1 MDSLIEL
8 HAEGAWHPAARMTTS
23 ARGLRFEY
31 LTDYVFGTGT
41 WPVAL
46 SLPVD
51 MTIVSTP
58 LDAPATPLAFL
69 WDLVPQGRG
78 RRHLANLLGVP
89 EHDPT
94 QDLLL
99 AQHGAFAP
107 IGRLRLDTAQ
117 RFYAAHIDATAAP
130 GFTLQDMVERADVF
144 VEQLAIHRD
153 RKSTRL
159 NSSHS
164 CASRMPS
171 SA

>member
-1 MDSLIEL
+1 MRISDWS
-8 HAEGAWHPAARMTTS
+8 S
-23 ARGLRFEY
+23 
-31 LTDYVFGTGT
+31 DVC
-41 WPVAL
+41 
-46 SLPVD
+46 S
-51 MTIVSTP
+51 S
-58 LDAPATPLAFL
+58 
-69 WDLVPQGRG
+69 DL
-78 RRHLANLLGVP
+78 VP

>member
-8 HAEGAWHPAARMTTS
+8 RAEGGWHPAARMPTS

-78 RRHLANLLGVP
+78 RRHLANLLGVQ

-94 QDLLL
+94 QPLLL
-99 AQHGAFAP
+99 AQNGAFAP
-107 IGRLRLDTAQ
+107 IGRLRLDTAH
-117 RFYAAHIDATAAP
+117 RFYAPHLTAPASP
-130 GFTLQDMVERADVF
+130 GFTLTDIVQCANMF
-144 VEQLAIHRD
+144 CKQLATH
-153 RKSTRL
+153 TL
-159 NSSHS
+159 L
-164 CASRMPS
+164 PP
-171 SA
+171 

>member
-1 MDSLIEL
+1 
-8 HAEGAWHPAARMTTS
+8 
-23 ARGLRFEY
+23 
-31 LTDYVFGTGT
+31 
-41 WPVAL
+41 
-46 SLPVD
+46 

-89 EHDPT
+89 EHDTT

-117 RFYAAHIDATAAP
+117 RFYDAHIDATAAR
-130 GFTLQDMVERADVF
+130 GFTLPDMVERSDVF
-144 VEQLAIHRD
+144 LEQPAIH
-153 RKSTRL
+153 SRL
-159 NSSHS
+159 Y
-164 CASRMPS
+164 PQPPGVTGG
-171 SA
+171 